1 MEKGDVEEIKR
12 HFGVVAESLEHKIQL
27 VAEGI
32 TNVDEKLERFRQEV
46 KEEFREAKSMIKF
59 SFAELDRRIT
69 VIESEVVSLNRRLEH
84 LEARQN

>member
-1 MEKGDVEEIKR
+1 MEKGDIEEIKR

-69 VIESEVVSLNRRLEH
+69 VIESEVVSLKRRLEH